1 MYRALLGLVRP
12 VGDIRLRT
20 YHQYLRD
27 LTVLS

>member
-1 MYRALLGLVRP
+1 MYRAPLGLVRP

-20 YHQYLRD
+20 YLRYLRD